1 MKANIFVIYALFS
14 YAMGLG
20 SQALA
25 DEGGPSV
32 ERGRYLV
39 QIGGCNDCHTPA
51 YAEQGG
57 KIPESKWLVGSPVGF
72 HGPWGTSY
80 PANLR
85 LTVQQLDEAAFVAR
99 ARSQMLPPMPWFNLV
114 AMSDD
119 DVRSIYRFIAS
130 LGPAGEPMP
139 VAAAPG
145 ATPATPYI
153 EFVPRT
159 DAPLQVSSN

>member
-1 MKANIFVIYALFS
+1 MKTHIFVIYTLFA
-14 YAMGLG
+14 YAVGLG

-25 DEGGPSV
+25 DEGGSSI

-39 QIGGCNDCHTPA
+39 TIGGCNDCHTPG

-57 KIPESKWLVGSPVGF
+57 KVPESDWLVGSPVGF

-85 LTVQQLDEAAFVAR
+85 LAVQQLNESAFIAR

-119 DVRSIYRFIAS
+119 DLKSIYRFIVN
-130 LGPAGEPMP
+130 LGPAGAAMP
-139 VAAAPG
+139 AAVAPG
-145 ATPATPYI
+145 ATPTTPYI
-153 EFVPRT
+153 EFVPRV
-159 DAPLQVSSN
+159 DAPVKVSSN